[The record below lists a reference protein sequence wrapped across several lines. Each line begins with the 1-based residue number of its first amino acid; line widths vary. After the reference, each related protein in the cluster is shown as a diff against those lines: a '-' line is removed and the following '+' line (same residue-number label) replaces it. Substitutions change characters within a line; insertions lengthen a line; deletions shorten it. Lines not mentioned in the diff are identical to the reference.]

1 MDFRSIF
8 NEARQNKTYAIIKGY
23 RTDTPSWED
32 SILNLNYAFTTLTLG
47 NNFHPHLMYNQKDEV
62 VPIISNRKLNIFSL
76 HAIKYFSGEKHDHG
90 GFFPQVDD
98 LIPEINSAF
107 DDFKIYFGKLHLNLV
122 GDDLQYEIHRDD
134 HDVISW
140 QTNGTVEYRI
150 YEEDEVTYESIIL
163 EPGDIF
169 YMPTGILHSI
179 VVHEPRTTIIFQLH
193 SLYDQNINW

>member
-1 MDFRSIF
+1 MDLRSIF
-8 NEARQNKTYAIIKGY
+8 GKARDNSTYAIIKGY
-23 RTDTPSWED
+23 NIDTPSWEN
-32 SILNLNYAFTTLTLG
+32 SVLNLNHSFNTHVLE
-47 NNFHPHLMYNQKDEV
+47 NWNHPHVMYNQKDQM

-76 HAIKYFSGEKHDHG
+76 HAIKYINGQNYSHG
-90 GFFPQVDD
+90 GFLPQVDD
-98 LIPEINSAF
+98 LIPELNAAF

-122 GDDLQYEIHRDD
+122 GDDCQYEIHRDD

-150 YEEDEVTYESIIL
+150 YEEDEKTFESIIL

-169 YMPTGILHSI
+169 YMPTGLLHSI

-193 SLYDQNINW
+193 SLSDANMNW